1 MVLRPMEGQKEAVD
15 LANEKLKVPYDFD
28 YKTDEKKL
36 YCFELIAKCYP
47 QFNLKEYDVEK
58 LGGLIRRKCYLAK
71 SIYQNSHFTKL
82 LERNKK
88 GSAE

>member
-1 MVLRPMEGQKEAVD
+1 MALRPDSGQPDA
-15 LANEKLKVPYDFD
+15 LEKSTEFLGVPYDFNYESD
-28 YKTDEKKL
+28 IGKL